1 MYKIGLHKNTLGE
14 VVNIGT
20 TKDISIRDLVTLT
33 SKLTKVDLKVKVDSK
48 RIRPEKSEVQR
59 LVCDYSKARKLTGWK
74 PRYTLEE
81 GLEKTIDWFR
91 ENLNIYK
98 EGIYNV

>member
-1 MYKIGLHKNTLGE
+1 I
-14 VVNIGT
+14 NIGT
-20 TKDISIRDLVTLT
+20 ATDISIRDLVNLIG
-33 SKLTKVDLKVKVDSK
+33 KLTKVDLKIKVDSK

-59 LVCDYSKARKLTGWK
+59 LVCDYSKAHNLTGWK
-74 PRYTLEE
+74 PRYRLEE

-91 ENLNIYK
+91 KNLNIYK